1 MNFGLAL
8 ADGRIPGI
16 KFNLLALNKNHE
28 PESAEDALI
37 TYSNL
42 LLPERNIEE
51 TVKRLTPLLNAQN
64 LDQKVNEAAGS
75 AASDSTMRMVTTDS
89 LGGEAL
95 MLMNPL
101 TQTTGQSKYRL
112 SQVIGILLGS
122 PEFQRR

>member
-1 MNFGLAL
+1 
-8 ADGRIPGI
+8 
-16 KFNLLALNKNHE
+16 
-28 PESAEDALI
+28 LI

-64 LDQKVNEAAGS
+64 LDQKINEAAGS